1 MGTAMQN
8 PPLGRIGLIGLGMVG
23 RHFARHILRKNGQ
36 VTVFDLDKA
45 RVKAAVRGGAAAARS
60 ARELAAKSKIIVLSL
75 PSPDA
80 VRAAMLGERGIL
92 KGLQHGAV
100 IIDASTID
108 PESCLA
114 MSKAAAARGADYLD
128 TPISGGEPGS
138 GGTDGAK
145 AGNISFMVG
154 GRRTAYVRA
163 KPILHAIG
171 KRSFYLGGP
180 GSGSTVKLISNHIA
194 GLNNLVMME
203 GFVLGAAAGFSP
215 ETLMAVFDG
224 TDAKSF
230 MMTDYFAPRYRRN
243 DFDPGFSV
251 DLMHKDHRLAAD
263 LAQKHRVP
271 LLFNQLGL
279 ELYQMMRARKLGQK
293 DIIEA
298 LHFLADGAGV
308 DIKAMHPTRGAKRRR
323 RGGR

>member
-1 MGTAMQN
+1 MN
-8 PPLGRIGLIGLGMVG
+8 KPPLGRIGLIGLGMVG
-23 RHFARHILRKNGQ
+23 RHFARHILKKNGQ
-36 VTVFDLDKA
+36 VTVFDLDRVRMKIAA
-45 RVKAAVRGGAAAARS
+45 RRGAATARS
-60 ARELAAKSKIIVLSL
+60 AKELAAKSDIIVLSL

-80 VRAAMLGERGIL
+80 VRAAMLGERGVL
-92 KGLQHGAV
+92 KGMRRGAV

-114 MSKAAAARGADYLD
+114 MSKAAASRGADYLD
-128 TPISGGEPGS
+128 TPISGGEPGG

-154 GRRTAYVRA
+154 GRRAAYMRA
-163 KPILHAIG
+163 KPVLHAIG

-203 GFVLGAAAGFSP
+203 GFALGAAAGFSP

-243 DFDPGFSV
+243 DFEPGFSV
-251 DLMHKDHRLAAD
+251 DLMHKDHKLAAD

-271 LLFNQLGL
+271 LFFNQLAL
-279 ELYQMMRARKLGQK
+279 ELYQMMRARKAGQK

-298 LHFLADGAGV
+298 LHFMAEGADV
-308 DIKAMHPTRGAKRRR
+308 DIKAMHPSRTAKRRK
-323 RGGR
+323 GGRR

>member
-1 MGTAMQN
+1 MKGA
-8 PPLGRIGLIGLGMVG
+8 PLGRIGLIGLGMVG
-23 RHFARHILRKNGQ
+23 RHFAHHLLRANGQ
-36 VTVFDLDKA
+36 LTVYDLDRSHMKVA
-45 RVKAAVRGGAAAARS
+45 LREGATAARN
-60 ARELAAKSKIIVLSL
+60 AREVASKSQILILSL

-80 VRAAMLGERGIL
+80 VRSTMLGKLGVLAGARR
-92 KGLQHGAV
+92 GAV

-114 MSKAAAARGADYLD
+114 MHKAAATRGVDYLD
-128 TPISGGEPGS
+128 TPISGGEPSG

-145 AGNISFMVG
+145 AGTISFMVG
-154 GRRTAYVRA
+154 GRRSAYRRA
-163 KPILHAIG
+163 TDVLHTIG
-171 KRSFYLGGP
+171 KRAFYLGRS
-180 GSGSTVKLISNHIA
+180 GSGSTVKLISNHIG

-215 ETLMAVFDG
+215 ETLMRVFDG

-251 DLMHKDHRLAAD
+251 DLMHKDHKLAAD
-263 LAQKHRVP
+263 LGQKHGVP
-271 LLFNQLGL
+271 LLFNQLAL
-279 ELYQMMRARKLGQK
+279 EVYQMMRARKLGQK

-298 LHFLADGAGV
+298 LHFLAEGADV
-308 DIKAMHPTRGAKRRR
+308 NIRAMHPAARVSGRRR
-323 RGGR
+323 KGTRR